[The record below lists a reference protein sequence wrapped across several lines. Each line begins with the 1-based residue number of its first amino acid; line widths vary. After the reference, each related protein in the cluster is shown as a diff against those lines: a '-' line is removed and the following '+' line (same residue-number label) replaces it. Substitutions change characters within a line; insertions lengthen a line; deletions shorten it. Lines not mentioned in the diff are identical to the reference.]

1 LYYFTLGSE
10 IYVTFMPVKTS
21 HIIYLYK
28 ICFIMKISDIV
39 ANRINK
45 FKAGYIFTYGD
56 FIVPLENIS
65 ALKMALNR
73 LVDSGKIV
81 RLSKGRYYKPEGS
94 EFGSLRPQ
102 EYQVVKDLLES
113 DNKIIGYLTGIYAFN
128 KIGLTTQVSNT
139 IQIGSNFHRK
149 PKRRGKY
156 SIRFILQ
163 KNNIT
168 RDNIFLL
175 QILDS
180 IRFIKR
186 IPDAD
191 ISGSCE
197 RIILQM
203 KKLSGP
209 DLFLIVKLAMK
220 YNPGTR
226 ALTGAIIDK
235 VSSSDITG
243 QLLDSLNPVTVF
255 SFSVSENV
263 LDNKIKWR
271 IE

>member
-1 LYYFTLGSE
+1 
-10 IYVTFMPVKTS
+10 
-21 HIIYLYK
+21 
-28 ICFIMKISDIV
+28 MKISDIV
-39 ANRINK
+39 VNRINR
-45 FKAGYIFTYGD
+45 FKAGYIFTYDD
-56 FIVPLENIS
+56 FDVPVENMS

-73 LVDSGKIV
+73 LVDSGKII
-81 RLSKGRYYKPEGS
+81 RLSKGRYYKPEVS

-113 DNKIIGYLTGIYAFN
+113 DNKIIGYLTGIFAFN
-128 KIGLTTQVSNT
+128 KLGLTTQVSNT

-168 RDNIFLL
+168 RENIYSL

-186 IPDAD
+186 IPDSD
-191 ISGSCE
+191 VSDSCKKL
-197 RIILQM
+197 ILKM
-203 KKLSGP
+203 KKLPNP
-209 DLFLIVKLAMK
+209 DLLVIVKLAMK

-226 ALTGAIIDK
+226 ALAGAIIDK
-235 VSSSDITG
+235 VSDSDITG
-243 QLLDSLNPVTVF
+243 QLLDSLNPVSVF
-255 SFSVSENV
+255 TFSVSEKV
-263 LDNKIKWR
+263 LDNKLKWR